1 MLQVEG
7 DMTVDAVGL
16 VAVQTAHER
25 RRIVNRHRRLGL
37 AVQLHD
43 GRIETLPR
51 DALHVG
57 HHMQRRAEH
66 RPVDGD
72 EIRLAPAAAQHRGDK
87 RGESSAHTR
96 FPHNFHLFSRK
107 NTIFP
112 INLLFLDA
120 KLKIIVNYE
129 L

>member
-1 MLQVEG
+1 MI
-7 DMTVDAVGL
+7 MS
-16 VAVQTAHER
+16 TAF
-25 RRIVNRHRRLGL
+25 
-37 AVQLHD
+37 
-43 GRIETLPR
+43 
-51 DALHVG
+51 G
-57 HHMQRRAEH
+57 HSGSAFCSKMHKK
-66 RPVDGD
+66 P
-72 EIRLAPAAAQHRGDK
+72 HRGDK

-107 NTIFP
+107 NTIFS

>member
-1 MLQVEG
+1 MTGSVEFRG
-7 DMTVDAVGL
+7 EVPCTSATTCSVVPSIVPSTVTKSGSL
-16 VAVQTAHER
+16 PQPHNTA
-25 RRIVNRHRRLGL
+25 
-37 AVQLHD
+37 
-43 GRIETLPR
+43 
-51 DALHVG
+51 
-57 HHMQRRAEH
+57 
-66 RPVDGD
+66 
-72 EIRLAPAAAQHRGDK
+72 GDK

-107 NTIFP
+107 NTIFS